1 MPKPHFV
8 MLSLIMAAIT
18 LPWSPHSQAQDSSSR
33 IGSVTATKPDWLSL
47 VKHHGSE
54 GVLQRLESQL
64 AELQEYE
71 LWMHRQERLPSG
83 WNEQAFVNHIKY
95 RHQPRQV
102 YMKWLP
108 GGPKAGQE
116 ILYDE
121 TRRKDAMYG
130 HLAGILNVTSI
141 WTALDGSL
149 ARSNSMHSVRDA
161 GLHAVVQIL
170 RAQLESHRQQGRMA
184 PPVAVENLTHEE
196 APQVALTWVTP
207 TDAPKHQRYAAR
219 TRIVLINASPWIR
232 QVESWDEQGELIER
246 VVFDKI
252 QATRFS
258 TVDFEAN
265 NPAYRF

>member
-1 MPKPHFV
+1 
-8 MLSLIMAAIT
+8 MAAIT

-64 AELQEYE
+64 AELPEYE

-83 WNEQAFVNHIKY
+83 WNEQAFVNYIKY

-184 PPVAVENLTHEE
+184 PPVAVDNLTHERE
-196 APQVALTWVTP
+196 PQVALTWVTP

-232 QVESWDEQGELIER
+232 QVESWNEHDQPIER
-246 VVFDKI
+246 IVFERLEPA
-252 QATRFS
+252 QFS
-258 TVDFEAN
+258 EMDFSPRN
-265 NPAYRF
+265 QSYRF